1 MSVGTQAY
9 FLPDQFPIH
18 GKERSW
24 ERSQSVV
31 PIGLLV
37 KPFHL
42 VINCP
47 YLISCC
53 CILGTRSRK
62 GRSHYSAQC
71 SDISKLYIGV
81 VFKILVCV
89 PKLLRYVKVNGRQ
102 LRVRF
107 TKGFSLSGKIKNTK
121 KGSSL
126 RFLLAV
132 SGLQLDY
139 AVKRIP
145 CLKSLLVFCISSGKW
160 QLPDVLDL
168 IIDYIFVVC
177 QWRSYI
183 TYLKPLSWDSNQC
196 RLLWWGVRQFQG
208 TSQQASH
215 LNCLFRAMYASKLN
229 NAKVPS
235 LAFRPTG
242 TLW

>member
-1 MSVGTQAY
+1 MRKESVSCPYWASGQAIPFGHKLSLLD
-9 FLPDQFPIH
+9 FLLLYTRDQIQK
-18 GKERSW
+18 GKESL
-24 ERSQSVV
+24 Q
-31 PIGLLV
+31 
-37 KPFHL
+37 
-42 VINCP
+42 CP
-47 YLISCC
+47 VFWYF
-53 CILGTRSRK
+53 K
-62 GRSHYSAQC
+62 V
-71 SDISKLYIGV
+71 IGV